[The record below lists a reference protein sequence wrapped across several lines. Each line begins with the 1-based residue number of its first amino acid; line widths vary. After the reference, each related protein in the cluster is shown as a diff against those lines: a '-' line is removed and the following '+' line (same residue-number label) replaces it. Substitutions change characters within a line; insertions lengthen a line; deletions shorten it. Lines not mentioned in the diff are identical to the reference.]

1 MSSGPSRDKACIHVS
16 TRKVLRSRDE
26 YEQVG
31 TSVRVPFALRFLHC
45 SYQLLVHMQLTECSA
60 KHNRGVSE
68 VFHEAARVALTARAA
83 SGPYTPPVER
93 DSKCVVM

>member
-1 MSSGPSRDKACIHVS
+1 MSSGPSRGKACIHVS

-31 TSVRVPFALRFLHC
+31 TSVRVPFALRSFAA
-45 SYQLLVHMQLTECSA
+45 YQLTVHMKLTECSA

-83 SGPYTPPVER
+83 SGPYAAPIER

>member
-1 MSSGPSRDKACIHVS
+1 MSSGPSRDKVCIHVS

-26 YEQVG
+26 FERVG
-31 TSVRVPFALRFLHC
+31 TLVRVHFALRSFTAC
-45 SYQLLVHMQLTECSA
+45 QLRVHMQSIECSA

-83 SGPYTPPVER
+83 SGPYTAPIER